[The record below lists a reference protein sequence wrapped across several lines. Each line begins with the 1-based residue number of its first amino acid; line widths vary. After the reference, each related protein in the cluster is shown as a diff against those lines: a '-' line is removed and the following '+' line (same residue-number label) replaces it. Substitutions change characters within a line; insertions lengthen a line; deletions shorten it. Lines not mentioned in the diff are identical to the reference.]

1 MTTNVH
7 KLLTHHPLVW
17 DPHTTTLSLPNSIP
31 NKHTMRLLTTVAL
44 FALSVSQTVL
54 AAPCIAFDADWNLYA
69 FGLNGKD
76 YNAGTQ
82 DKWTGSAY
90 TLE

>member
-1 MTTNVH
+1 M
-7 KLLTHHPLVW
+7 K
-17 DPHTTTLSLPNSIP
+17 
-31 NKHTMRLLTTVAL
+31 LLTTVAL
-44 FALSVSQTVL
+44 FALSVSQMVF

-82 DKWTGSAY
+82 DKWTGSAC
-90 TLE
+90 TFKCLCIFSN